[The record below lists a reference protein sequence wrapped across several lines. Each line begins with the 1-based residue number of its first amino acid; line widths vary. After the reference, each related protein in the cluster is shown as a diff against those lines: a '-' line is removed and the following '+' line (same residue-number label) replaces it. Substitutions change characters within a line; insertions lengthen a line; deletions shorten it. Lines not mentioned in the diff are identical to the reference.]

1 MLPSG
6 GGAAINCSDSSAGQ
20 VKGPVSFRCRLYFR
34 ETFPLLNAG
43 AKSKVR
49 SLFVSGSGPQRH
61 IANICNRLASFLFV
75 SAARPLL
82 SDTALQAG

>member
-1 MLPSG
+1 MVRRPTPTGRSLFVSG
-6 GGAAINCSDSSAGQ
+6 S
-20 VKGPVSFRCRLYFR
+20 GPVSFRFRLYFR
-34 ETFPLLNAG
+34 ETFPLLNDG
-43 AKSKVR
+43 AKSKGR

-75 SAARPLL
+75 SAARPPL